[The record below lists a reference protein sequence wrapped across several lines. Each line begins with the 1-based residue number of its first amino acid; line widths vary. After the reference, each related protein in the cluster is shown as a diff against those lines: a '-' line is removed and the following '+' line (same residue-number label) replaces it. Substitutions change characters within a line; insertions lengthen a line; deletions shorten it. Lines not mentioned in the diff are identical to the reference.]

1 MARKLDKKA
10 IEARI
15 KANKET
21 MRVSKREVTDFMN
34 TTTKGTCTTP
44 AADARKSLTAF
55 IKAAEAMSQDASK
68 LASLDAAV
76 EA

>member
-15 KANKET
+15 RNNKEI
-21 MRVSKREVTDFMN
+21 MRVSKGTVTDFMN
-34 TTTKGTCTTP
+34 AVTKGKETDVSAPT
-44 AADARKSLTAF
+44 ARKSLTAF
-55 IKAAEAMSQDASK
+55 INASDAIKSDAEK
-68 LASLDAAV
+68 LASLATP